1 MAVGDQAC
9 LHVRV
14 HLSRRLLHVVEA
26 RFLERFESARVAFAN
41 VVKPTP
47 DFDRAHRRRRRFPA
61 GELDLRTSRDGLG
74 VGAKMLG
81 EEEDAPSIL
90 KLRGQAQ
97 HLSRRLRH
105 VDVGRILERFESAFL
120 GFSHRGQT
128 TTREIFFTEDK
139 LRLVVCRP
147 TRTLKKAL

>member
-41 VVKPTP
+41 VVKPIARLSIERTG
-47 DFDRAHRRRRRFPA
+47 DDGVFQPA
-61 GELDLRTSRDGLG
+61 SSIFVSSRDGLG

-90 KLRGQAQ
+90 KLKGQAQ
-97 HLSRRLRH
+97 HLSRRLLH
-105 VDVGRILERFESAFL
+105 V
-120 GFSHRGQT
+120 
-128 TTREIFFTEDK
+128 
-139 LRLVVCRP
+139 
-147 TRTLKKAL
+147 